1 MEKDREGR
9 NIIWYEGEIGNS
21 KGTIAHLYD
30 YQIKDLYTLDNIF
43 KYASEDELR
52 AIVSSIIGRI
62 WIDLID
68 DRLESPTDKD
78 IAKIAKELRDVK

>member
-30 YQIKDLYTLDNIF
+30 YQNKDLYTLDNIF

-52 AIVSSIIGRI
+52 AIVSSIIGRL